1 MAQKILSARSSDAAP
16 ARGDMVAAA
25 VDQIVFARGP
35 RRAYAE
41 AVAAGLK
48 KTSVEVAIAY
58 DGCCVTADAAADESA
73 RVSSTEASVGPTS
86 LWLRRNVGNRQ
97 LPQVVA
103 AWISTVQC
111 SRSVSSRPPN
121 CSTPGST

>member
-1 MAQKILSARSSDAAP
+1 MRVRAGDPPRTMAQKILSARSSDAAP

-73 RVSSTEASVGPTS
+73 RVSSTEGLVHGVWAARPGVGFP
-86 LWLRRNVGNRQ
+86 
-97 LPQVVA
+97 
-103 AWISTVQC
+103 
-111 SRSVSSRPPN
+111 
-121 CSTPGST
+121 